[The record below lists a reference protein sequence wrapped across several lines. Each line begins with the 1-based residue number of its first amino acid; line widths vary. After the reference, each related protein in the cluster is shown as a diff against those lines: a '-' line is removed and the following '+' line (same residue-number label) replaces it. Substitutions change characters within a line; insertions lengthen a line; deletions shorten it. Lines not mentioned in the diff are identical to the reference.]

1 MALTEPTADRTTE
14 DPNASGRMKRMRLR
28 QLRSNARA
36 RAAEAQD
43 ATVHLVQRNARYSL
57 WLVAVAASSCII
69 AACAVSF
76 EIWTAVAN
84 SPS

>member
-1 MALTEPTADRTTE
+1 MVLTEPTADRTTE
-14 DPNASGRMKRMRLR
+14 DANASGRMKRMRLR

-43 ATVHLVQRNARYSL
+43 TTVQIVQRNARYSL
-57 WLVAVAASSCII
+57 WLVAVAAVSCVI

-76 EIWTAVAN
+76 EIWTTLAN